1 MARRAPR
8 PPATREE
15 IVAAARAMVA
25 ADGVGA
31 LSMRKLAAGLGL
43 APTAI
48 YWHVGDRDELLHAV
62 FEAMLADLP
71 DVRAT
76 GRTAKARITSV
87 ARAIR
92 SQVVGD
98 QVLTALAH
106 ALSRTAEVA
115 FPAQVVLAREV
126 TAAGVHGRAAERLVR
141 SILFTIGGLSL
152 LERAFTEEPS
162 GTPSLWSRLH
172 DPAIDLGL
180 LRAMRAPAD
189 LDALFDHTLDA
200 LLTAALRP
208 T

>member
-1 MARRAPR
+1 MARRATR

-25 ADGVGA
+25 ADGIDA
-31 LSMRKLAAGLGL
+31 LSMRKLAAELGL

-62 FEAMLADLP
+62 FEAMLAALP
-71 DVRAT
+71 DVRAA
-76 GRTAKARITSV
+76 GRTPRGRIRSV

-92 SQVVGD
+92 EQVVGNE
-98 QVLTALAH
+98 VLTSLAH
-106 ALSRTAEVA
+106 ELNRSAEVA
-115 FPAQVVLAREV
+115 FPSQVVLAREV
-126 TAAGVHGRAAERLVR
+126 SAAGLHGRDAERLVR
-141 SILFTIGGLSL
+141 SILFAIGGLAL
-152 LERAFTEEPS
+152 LEHTFTEEPS
-162 GTPSLWSRLH
+162 ATPSLWSHLH

-200 LLTAALRP
+200 LLAAALP
-208 T
+208 S